1 MSKLS
6 FLSDSCI
13 IYDPPSADGYESFQN
28 AVPVW
33 QSASRATTR
42 TAFHA
47 VNKTRDTFSLK
58 PFFSIISPFKTK

>member
-13 IYDPPSADGYESFQN
+13 IYDPPSTDGYESIQN
-28 AVPVW
+28 NISVW

-42 TAFHA
+42 TAFHT
-47 VNKTRDTFSLK
+47 VNKTRNIFSLK
-58 PFFSIISPFKTK
+58 PFFSISPFKTK